1 MSCGVGHK
9 LGLDLAWLW
18 LWPVATALIQPLD
31 WEHPATDVALKRQK
45 KKEKKRCKSSK
56 QDIIFFVIELQ
67 ECRSN

>member
-9 LGLDLAWLW
+9 LGLDLAWLWLW

-45 KKEKKRCKSSK
+45 KKEKKRCKSSE
-56 QDIIFFVIELQ
+56 QDIIFL
-67 ECRSN
+67 